1 MDNLQR
7 AQTRHK
13 QLKERNI
20 MRVENGEMIDEGET
34 ELFLVKC
41 AEAYAKFRWPELSK
55 TDHVLFSQNIELSL
69 RTDPGASEGIIGS
82 FLARVCDA
90 ENNAKHYHEIM
101 RQVQR
106 LKDYLLA
113 TVYSVG
119 SDILTGEFTPEMFFD
134 QFKKMNDIS

>member
-1 MDNLQR
+1 
-7 AQTRHK
+7 
-13 QLKERNI
+13 

-69 RTDPGASEGIIGS
+69 RADPGASEGIVGS

-119 SDILTGEFTPEMFFD
+119 SDILTGDLTPEMFFD

>member
-1 MDNLQR
+1 
-7 AQTRHK
+7 
-13 QLKERNI
+13 

-90 ENNAKHYHEIM
+90 ENNAKHFHEII

-134 QFKKMNDIS
+134 QFKKMNDLN